1 MHLISRS
8 SPAPTAGL
16 GKGPRLLPRLRVELI
31 LQRAQLL
38 FHAESWRPDRLV
50 GPGGDGR
57 RLLWRRRRR
66 NRRLQVRRLQI
77 LLLLLL
83 QRSRCR
89 CRSCARKG
97 QRRRRNV
104 RGVLKGVARAHA
116 RHETRCIAEAAFA
129 YGRRR
134 RGRRLKGL
142 LLHGRERVRALLHLL
157 RLLLKLRKGS
167 ARKKNVREERI

>member
-8 SPAPTAGL
+8 SPAPPAGL
-16 GKGPRLLPRLRVELI
+16 GKGPRLLPRLRVELL

-38 FHAESWRPDRLV
+38 LHTESGRPGRLV

-83 QRSRCR
+83 LLLLLQRSRCR
-89 CRSCARKG
+89 CRACARKR

-142 LLHGRERVRALLHLL
+142 LLHRRERVRALLHLL
-157 RLLLKLRKGS
+157 RLLLKLRKGR
-167 ARKKNVREERI
+167 A